1 MMINDFTQ
9 TRPRSWRTLC
19 TFILALMVSPPV
31 ALHAESASAPKA
43 PRYKKNTVV
52 DFEGA
57 LVEGKSRKPYS
68 AYLTQQRESA
78 YGDLHQWS
86 PDLDRSLLNA
96 RKKMDK
102 SL

>member
-1 MMINDFTQ
+1 MINSFARKQ
-9 TRPRSWRTLC
+9 LSRRRIVSAIFALLLC
-19 TFILALMVSPPV
+19 PFFASTAN
-31 ALHAESASAPKA
+31 AEKA

-68 AYLTQQRESA
+68 AYLTQQKESA
-78 YGDLHQWS
+78 FSDLNQWQ
-86 PDLDRSLLNA
+86 PDIGKSLKDSRERL
-96 RKKMDK
+96 DK

>member
-1 MMINDFTQ
+1 MVNYQRRRKSFTF
-9 TRPRSWRTLC
+9 W
-19 TFILALMVSPPV
+19 FALLLMASPPLV
-31 ALHAESASAPKA
+31 LSAESA

-68 AYLTQQRESA
+68 AYLTQQKESA
-78 YGDLHQWS
+78 FGDLHEWK
-86 PDLDRSLLNA
+86 PDLDRSILDSQRRL
-96 RKKMDK
+96 DK

>member
-1 MMINDFTQ
+1 MVNFFMQHFKHSGIRILWVVAILLLCPFFA
-9 TRPRSWRTLC
+9 RS
-19 TFILALMVSPPV
+19 AD
-31 ALHAESASAPKA
+31 AGEKA

-68 AYLTQQRESA
+68 AYLTQQKESA
-78 YGDLHQWS
+78 FSDLNQWQ
-86 PDLDRSLLNA
+86 PDISKTLKDSRDRL
-96 RKKMDK
+96 DK